1 MKQSYDRWLLFV
13 VLLLILVGLTAVYSS
28 TSVISPDLLEKYHK
42 KGVMLSQFGFIKKQL
57 LTMGLG
63 FIAMFVAFKMP
74 LNLVRKMSIPLLV
87 IALVCLLMVFT
98 KLGITAGGARRWIRV
113 WPSTFQPSELVKLCM
128 VLFLASYMSTAQY
141 SKEKF
146 ISFFVPILIM
156 GAFQGVFLKQPDFGA
171 AMSLGLLTMSMLFL
185 SGIRLRYLFSLGIL
199 LVPVI
204 AKLISEPYRWKRVA
218 AFLDPWKDQ
227 HGSGFQLVQS
237 FIALGSG
244 GLTGVGLGEGKQK
257 LFFLPEVHTD
267 FIFSMIGEELGFLG
281 AALVALLFFI
291 FFLKGISIARKA
303 ADPFHYYLAYGLSIM
318 IAVQAIFN
326 FAVVTGMLPTKGLPL
341 PFISYGGSSL
351 ITNMTAVGLLLNVS
365 RNYRRVSEADH
376 DKLPARRQYSS
387 PVAETGPSQ
396 SAGRDGG
403 RSLPLSG
410 RYQWHRGYWHS
421 RENRRTSGTRQS
433 IGMRGGPRR

>member
-13 VLLLILVGLTAVYSS
+13 VVLLILVGLTAVYSS
-28 TSVISPDLLEKYHK
+28 TSVISPDLIEKYHK
-42 KGVMLSQFGFIKKQL
+42 KGVTLSQFGFIKKQL

-63 FIAMFVAFKMP
+63 LIAMFMAFKMP
-74 LNLVRKMSIPLLV
+74 LSLVRKMAVPLLV
-87 IALVCLLMVFT
+87 ISLVCLLMVFT
-98 KLGITAGGARRWIRV
+98 KFGITAGGARRWIRI
-113 WPSTFQPSELVKLCM
+113 WPSTFQPSELVKLCV
-128 VLFLASYMSTAQY
+128 VLFLSYYMSRAQY

-146 ISFFVPILIM
+146 GSFLVPILIM
-156 GAFQGVFLKQPDFGA
+156 GAFQVVFLKQPDFGA

-199 LVPVI
+199 VIPVV
-204 AKLISEPYRWKRVA
+204 AKLMLEPYRWKRVA
-218 AFLDPWKDQ
+218 AFLDPWKDPQ
-227 HGSGFQLVQS
+227 GGGFQLVQS

-267 FIFSMIGEELGFLG
+267 FIFSMIGEELGFIG

-303 ADPFHYYLAYGLSIM
+303 AEPFQYYLAYGLSIM
-318 IAVQAIFN
+318 IAIQAIFN

-351 ITNMTAVGLLLNVS
+351 FTNMTAVGLLLNVS
-365 RNYRRVSEADH
+365 RNHRQGAEAER
-376 DKLPARRQYSS
+376 DKLPVRRQS
-387 PVAETGPSQ
+387 PGTDTETGPSLNRSQ
-396 SAGRDGG
+396 AG
-403 RSLPLSG
+403 SS
-410 RYQWHRGYWHS
+410 RYQWQRGYWHS
-421 RENRRTSGTRQS
+421 RENRRTSGTRRLL
-433 IGMRGGPRR
+433 GLRGGPRR